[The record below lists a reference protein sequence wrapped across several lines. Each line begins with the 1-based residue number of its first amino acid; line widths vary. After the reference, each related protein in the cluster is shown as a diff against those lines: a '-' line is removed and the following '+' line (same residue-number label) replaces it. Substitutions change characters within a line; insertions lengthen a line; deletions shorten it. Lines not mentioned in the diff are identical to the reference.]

1 MTNTKL
7 IERIQKLADEC
18 QREHPETSVHLA
30 VVGNALVHPA
40 IMQAVNAALL
50 PVAQTLAASHESV
63 RITSVVIEDAT
74 NNTKDKNEQN

>member
-40 IMQAVNAALL
+40 IMQAVNVALL
-50 PVAQTLAASHESV
+50 PVAQKLAASHESV
-63 RITSVVIEDAT
+63 KITQVVIEDQQP
-74 NNTKDKNEQN
+74 KPKE